1 MSIFSKIGGGQVFG
15 SSRPIAHGR
24 HVFEVKSILHHA
36 GKGQKTTDWFI
47 VEVIAI
53 DSAAHA
59 PGEERS
65 WVVDL
70 GQASG
75 PGNAKGFL
83 LALAQC
89 ADPTLTDRDLS
100 DGQWER
106 YAEAV
111 ITGEK
116 TPARGVRLSCEVF
129 ATTTRAGKEFS
140 KHVWSAVGGQDA
152 GRVAPSIVTGKASPA
167 PSVGPVPP
175 PPPAAPAVELPA
187 ALVSAVA
194 QWRGAGSTPEQIR
207 AGLGGWADSTF
218 GPGKLEAAL
227 RARPADDVI
236 PF

>member
-1 MSIFSKIGGGQVFG
+1 MSVFSKIGGGQVFG

-24 HVFEVKSILHHA
+24 HTFEIKSVLHHA

-89 ADPTLTDRDLS
+89 AVPTLTDSDLT
-100 DGQWER
+100 DGAWEK

-111 ITGEK
+111 ICGEK

-129 ATTTRAGKEFS
+129 ATTTRAGKDFS
-140 KHVWSAVGGQDA
+140 KHVWSAIGGQDA
-152 GRVAPSIVTGKASPA
+152 ARVIPRSLAEAATQWAASQVAPTFTA
-167 PSVGPVPP
+167 GPVPP
-175 PPPAAPAVELPA
+175 PPPAAPAVEVPA
-187 ALVSAVA
+187 ALATAVA
-194 QWRGAGSTPEQIR
+194 QWKGAGSTAEQIR
-207 AGLGGWADSTF
+207 AGLGAWSDSTF
-218 GPGKLEAAL
+218 GPGKLDAAL
-227 RARPADDVI
+227 RS
-236 PF
+236 

>member
-1 MSIFSKIGGGQVFG
+1 MSVFSKIGGGQVFG
-15 SSRPIAHGR
+15 SSRPIARGR

-47 VEVIAI
+47 VEAIAVE
-53 DSAAHA
+53 SAAHA
-59 PGEERS
+59 TGEERS

-89 ADPTLTDRDLS
+89 ADPTLTDRDLT
-100 DGQWER
+100 DGQWEK
-106 YAEAV
+106 YAEAMIV
-111 ITGEK
+111 GEK
-116 TPARGVRLSCEVF
+116 TPARGVRLAVEVF

-167 PSVGPVPP
+167 ASVGPVPP

-194 QWRGAGSTPEQIR
+194 QWRGAGSSPEQIR
-207 AGLGGWADSTF
+207 AGLGAWSDATF
-218 GPGKLEAAL
+218 GAGKLDAAL
-227 RARPADDVI
+227 RA
-236 PF
+236 

>member
-1 MSIFSKIGGGQVFG
+1 MSVFSKIGGGQVFG

-24 HVFEVKSILHHA
+24 HTFEVKSVLHHA

-47 VEVIAI
+47 VEVVTV

-89 ADPTLTDRDLS
+89 AVPTLTDSDLT
-100 DGQWER
+100 DGAWEK

-111 ITGEK
+111 ICGEK

-129 ATTTRAGKEFS
+129 ATTTRAGKDFS
-140 KHVWSAVGGQDA
+140 KHVWSAISGQDA
-152 GRVAPSIVTGKASPA
+152 TRVAPSSVTGKASTPA
-167 PSVGPVPP
+167 PTAGPVPP
-175 PPPAAPAVELPA
+175 PPPAAPAVEVPD
-187 ALVSAVA
+187 ALRVAVT
-194 QWRGAGSTPEQIR
+194 QWKGAGSTAEQIR
-207 AGLGGWADSTF
+207 AGLGAWSDSTF
-218 GPGKLEAAL
+218 GPGKLDAAL
-227 RARPADDVI
+227 RA
-236 PF
+236 

>member
-1 MSIFSKIGGGQVFG
+1 MSVFSKIGGGQVFG

-24 HVFEVKSILHHA
+24 HTFEIKSVLHHA

-47 VEVIAI
+47 VEVITI

-89 ADPTLTDRDLS
+89 AVPTFTDSDLTD
-100 DGQWER
+100 GAWEK

-111 ITGEK
+111 ICGEK

-129 ATTTRAGKEFS
+129 ATTTRAGKDFS
-140 KHVWSAVGGQDA
+140 KHVWSAVGGQEA
-152 GRVAPSIVTGKASPA
+152 ARVAPSSVTGKASTPA
-167 PSVGPVPP
+167 PTAGPVPP
-175 PPPAAPAVELPA
+175 PPPAAPAVEVPSALA
-187 ALVSAVA
+187 AAVA
-194 QWRGAGSTPEQIR
+194 QWKGAGSTAEQIR
-207 AGLGGWADSTF
+207 AGLGAWSDSTF
-218 GPGKLEAAL
+218 GPGRLDAAL
-227 RARPADDVI
+227 RA
-236 PF
+236 

>member
-1 MSIFSKIGGGQVFG
+1 MSVFSKIGGGQVFG

-24 HVFEVKSILHHA
+24 HTFEVKSVLHHA

-47 VEVIAI
+47 VEVITI

-59 PGEERS
+59 SGEERS

-89 ADPTLTDRDLS
+89 AVPTLTDSDLT
-100 DGQWER
+100 DGAWEK

-111 ITGEK
+111 ICGEK

-129 ATTTRAGKEFS
+129 ATTTRAGKDFS
-140 KHVWSAVGGQDA
+140 KHVWSAIGGQDVQ
-152 GRVAPSIVTGKASPA
+152 RVAPSSVTGKASTPA
-167 PSVGPVPP
+167 PTAGPVPP
-175 PPPAAPAVELPA
+175 PPPAAPAVEVPA
-187 ALVSAVA
+187 ALAAAVA
-194 QWRGAGSTPEQIR
+194 QWKGAGSTAEQIR
-207 AGLGGWADSTF
+207 AGLGAWSDSAF
-218 GPGKLEAAL
+218 GPGKLDAAL
-227 RARPADDVI
+227 RA
-236 PF
+236 

>member
-1 MSIFSKIGGGQVFG
+1 MSVFSKIGGGQVFG

-24 HVFEVKSILHHA
+24 HVLDVKSILHHA
-36 GKGQKTTDWFI
+36 GKGQKMTDWFI
-47 VEVIAI
+47 VEIVTV
-53 DSAAHA
+53 DSAVHA

-89 ADPTLTDRDLS
+89 AEPTLTDQDLT

-106 YAEAV
+106 YAEV
-111 ITGEK
+111 MITGEK
-116 TPARGVRLSCEVF
+116 TPARGVRLAVEVF
-129 ATTTRAGKEFS
+129 ATTTRAGKDFS
-140 KHVWSAVGGQDA
+140 KHVWSAVGGRDA
-152 GRVAPSIVTGKASPA
+152 ARVAPSSVTGKAST
-167 PSVGPVPP
+167 PSPTAGPVPP

-207 AGLGGWADSTF
+207 TGLGDWATATF
-218 GPGKLEAAL
+218 GPGKLDAAL
-227 RARPADDVI
+227 RA
-236 PF
+236 